1 MLRIP
6 RRPRRRR
13 PDTSLMTLKLIIGNK
28 NYSSWSMRPWI
39 AMKVAGIAFDEMVIP
54 LYEPGSREQVLQHS
68 PAGKVPVLV
77 DGDQRIWESL
87 AILEYLAEKF
97 PEANLW
103 PDDTRARIHA
113 RVVATEMHGG
123 FQALR
128 KNCPMNLWL
137 PVKSRPLPEDAM
149 ADVRRIAALWAD
161 CRIRFGQRGPFLFGD
176 FGAADAMYAPVVARL
191 HAYGLSLDGT
201 TRAYMD
207 RIMAL
212 PAWSEWREAALK
224 EPWVMKGNEP
234 DWPLVRG
241 VAVS

>member
-1 MLRIP
+1 
-6 RRPRRRR
+6 
-13 PDTSLMTLKLIIGNK
+13 MTLTLIIGNK
-28 NYSSWSMRPWI
+28 NYSSWSLRPWI
-39 AMKVAGIAFDEMVIP
+39 AMKVAGIAFDEKVIP
-54 LYEPGSREQVLQHS
+54 LYEPGSREQVLPHS
-68 PAGKVPVLV
+68 PAGKVPVLI

-103 PDDTRARIHA
+103 PDDARARNHA

-137 PVKSRPLPEDAM
+137 PVKTRPLPEDAM
-149 ADVRRIAALWAD
+149 ADVTRIAALWAD
-161 CRIRFGQRGPFLFGD
+161 CRKRFGQRGPFLFGK

-191 HAYGLSLDGT
+191 HSYGVKVDDT
-201 TRAYMD
+201 TRDYMD
-207 RIMAL
+207 ATMAL
-212 PAWSEWREAALK
+212 PAWKEWRAAALK
-224 EPWVMKGNEP
+224 EPWIMKGNEP